1 MSQDWDES
9 ADFVIVGSGGGSM
22 LAAIAAADAGKTP
35 LILEKTD
42 RVGGSTALSGGV
54 FWIPNHPLQSRE
66 GIGDS
71 AEKARTYMDSAVG
84 DVGPSTSPARKEMFL
99 RMGPRMVEY
108 LESKGRSEE
117 RRVGKE
123 CVSTCRSWGS
133 PSH

>member
-9 ADFVIVGSGGGSM
+9 ADFVIVGSGGRSM
-22 LAAIAAADAGKTP
+22 LAAIASAEAGKTP

-84 DVGPSTSPARKEMFL
+84 DVGDRKSTRLNS
-99 RMGPRMVEY
+99 
-108 LESKGRSEE
+108 
-117 RRVGKE
+117 
-123 CVSTCRSWGS
+123 
-133 PSH
+133 SH